1 MQTQAEWDTL
11 VVPQRRFGKFIVRV
25 YTRSERGHRPH
36 VHVFTAGAEVVIVL
50 SPDAEV
56 RENPGAMRPADV
68 RAAQRIVAAAYDEL
82 LDLWNSY
89 NG

>member
-1 MQTQAEWDTL
+1 M
-11 VVPQRRFGKFIVRV
+11 PSRRYGRFIVRI

-36 VHVFTAGAEVVIVL
+36 VHVFTAGAEVVIFV
-50 SPDAEV
+50 SPNAEV

-68 RAAQRIVAAAYDEL
+68 RAAQRIVAEAYDDL
-82 LDLWNSY
+82 LDLWNCY